1 MQAPAAAGSSMVSLS
16 PQWSDNAGGIVVAA
30 ML

>member
-1 MQAPAAAGSSMVSLS
+1 MQAPAAGSSMVSLS